1 MTDEE
6 DGLTDL
12 SLTVNGETLRAEVE
26 DRYSL
31 ADVLRDVGGLTG
43 THLGCEQGV
52 CGACTVLIDGMPVR
66 SCLLLAGQCA
76 GLSVTTVE
84 GRDVDP
90 LVAIVQDTLVE
101 ESALQCGFCTSGFV
115 MLLAGLLHMNWAG
128 DDRELTEVMS
138 ASICRCTGYAGLLR
152 AGRRLLGRQASDK
165 GGT

>member
-12 SLTVNGETLRAEVE
+12 SLTVNGKTLRAEVE

-31 ADVLRDVGGLTG
+31 TDVLRDVGDLTG

-66 SCLLLAGQCA
+66 SCLLLAGQCE
-76 GLSVTTVE
+76 GLRVTTVE

-101 ESALQCGFCTSGFV
+101 ENALQCGFCTPGFV
-115 MLLAGLLHMNWAG
+115 MLLAGLLHMNWSG
-128 DDRELTEVMS
+128 DDHELAEAMS
-138 ASICRCTGYAGLLR
+138 ANICRCTGYAGLMR
-152 AGRRLLGRQASDK
+152 AGRRLLAREVSDK